1 MSLRDDI
8 VDAMARTLFVLDW
21 AERQE
26 ERGRTYPGENLMEIA
41 PPTPRVAYRA
51 AEKLAG
57 RIEEKNK
64 LSLDAIY
71 VAAANAPGR
80 HLREPTPEDFGYA
93 ITMQSLGHGVSWAD
107 DHPDV
112 DIKLPRVEYHRGSL
126 S

>member
-8 VDAMARTLFVLDW
+8 VDAMARALYVVDW
-21 AERQE
+21 AERE
-26 ERGRTYPGENLMEIA
+26 EARGRTYPGENLMEIA

-71 VAAANAPGR
+71 VAASKAPGR
-80 HLREPTPEDFGYA
+80 HLREPTPDEFGYA
-93 ITMQSLGHGVSWAD
+93 VAMQAMGTGVGWSD
-107 DHPDV
+107 NHPDV
-112 DIKLPRVEYHRGSL
+112 DIKIPHVEYRQGRL
-126 S
+126 Y